1 MASATEGMT
10 AAKVRV
16 SVKMKKD
23 GDYIDY
29 EAKVGDYMT
38 MEGYTLGGRYKV
50 REIIR
55 RALRGGKPLPDRIKE
70 IAVAVA
76 RQALLWVDVHKVE
89 GATTGMRVGAGE
101 YSDISIYATLRYDGA
116 WMAEL
121 VAILDGF
128 DGFTDALHKIV
139 RRVNL
144 GKRLDSTAGL
154 LLQVSL
160 LKVVNCA
167 YNIYVEDDKYSY
179 FNNDDEFDNF
189 DDGYDDVYGD
199 DDSTSL
205 KIEVP

>member
-1 MASATEGMT
+1 MT

-16 SVKMKKD
+16 VVKMKKD

-29 EAKVGDYMT
+29 KAKVGDYMT
-38 MEGYTLGGRYKV
+38 MGGYTLGNRYKV

-55 RALRGGKPLPDRIKE
+55 RALRGRKPLPDRIKE

-76 RQALLWVDVHKVE
+76 RQALLLVDVYKAE
-89 GATTGMRVGAGE
+89 GATTGMRVNIGE
-101 YSDISIYATLRYDGA
+101 YSDISIYTTLRYDGG

-139 RRVNL
+139 RWVNL
-144 GKRLDSTAGL
+144 GKRLDSFASGL
-154 LLQVSL
+154 LLQVNL

-179 FNNDDEFDNF
+179 FNNDNEFDNF
-189 DDGYDDVYGD
+189 DDDGYDDDYD
-199 DDSTSL
+199 DDDNSTSL

>member
-1 MASATEGMT
+1 MT